1 MSSQTVPPKDSGSPG
16 IPSQGVRTLI
26 TLLLFFHLFA
36 LFAGVAGNFG
46 ARSGLRREL
55 RESPGIQPYLRT
67 LWMDT
72 GYDFGLIYNNP
83 YDFDHVCQI
92 ELNPTAIENEQT
104 ERTFVDLMPEGIW
117 DGLRQRRY
125 LSLAQQLR
133 IHLGD
138 NNEGGR
144 LGGSTRWRDAPKSQ
158 Y

>member
-1 MSSQTVPPKDSGSPG
+1 MSSQTLPPKDSGSPG

-36 LFAGVAGNFG
+36 LLAGVAGNFG
-46 ARSGLRREL
+46 ARSGLRRQL

-83 YDFDHVCQI
+83 YDFDHTCQI
-92 ELNPTAIENEQT
+92 ELNPATTENEQGGNEQI

-117 DGLRQRRY
+117 DGMRQRRY
-125 LSLAQQLR
+125 LALAQKLR
-133 IHLGD
+133 LHLGD
-138 NNEGGR
+138 N
-144 LGGSTRWRDAPKSQ
+144 
-158 Y
+158 